1 MRRRTTNAC
10 WSCITEVATLT
21 CNRAQDPDAAR
32 AQRKLWSWLCT
43 ALLVAGS
50 ICGVSSA
57 QTGSPTQNDVE
68 AVYLYNFAKFVRWP
82 GGPEG
87 QGPFTI
93 CVAGDKTYL
102 DRLTKIVAGESLDTR
117 PYATRLIKTA
127 EDESGC
133 SIIFISEVAKDR
145 VDSMLKYAADKPM
158 LTVSDAPDF
167 LSRGGMIQFLVI
179 NKRVRFSV
187 NLRPVEHSGIFLSS
201 ELLKV
206 ALTVNGPAAL
216 GGER

>member
-1 MRRRTTNAC
+1 M
-10 WSCITEVATLT
+10 
-21 CNRAQDPDAAR
+21 
-32 AQRKLWSWLCT
+32 
-43 ALLVAGS
+43 LLLAGS
-50 ICGVSSA
+50 ICGTAPA
-57 QTGSPTQNDVE
+57 QTGGPTQNDVE

-82 GGPEG
+82 AA

-102 DRLTKIVAGESLDTR
+102 DRLTKIVAGETLDSR
-117 PYATRLIKTA
+117 PYATRLIKTV
-127 EDESGC
+127 EDQSGC
-133 SIIFISEVAKDR
+133 SIIFISEAAKDR
-145 VDSMLKYAADKPM
+145 VDSVLKYAADKPI
-158 LTVSDAPDF
+158 LTVSDIPDF

-206 ALTVNGPAAL
+206 AVAVNGPAAS
-216 GGER
+216 GGVQ